1 MEKQMNLLE
10 RFQRYM
16 RNSEKRERSIVSF
29 SRTLLRIR
37 KWLLDEYGVDI
48 FDEQSVTRCSAAMMD
63 DWFNTCIVQHNPPYS
78 TETKKSYTL
87 AVQRFFNF
95 LILYHVID
103 KQNDPTTII
112 PKQKHAPIE
121 PDISPDK
128 IYSPEEIKLMLTC
141 NTHEHT
147 RGHNDKFK
155 AIVAT
160 LLATGLRAFELCSIT
175 VGQIRNCQNSTIYVE
190 RKGGKVKPVIIGAA
204 AWPYIRK
211 YYQDQRS
218 NARDD
223 EPFFATR
230 EGRMYSGSEL
240 NHFVTH
246 KQIALG
252 IAHPGIHNF
261 RHTAISNVAQSGNI
275 VAARDFAGHS
285 SVTMTNRYM
294 HTKEEARQNIVN
306 DTEMSRI
313 MNEISGGHVTGGHA
327 TAASSTPHPSAKVEK
342 RYPTSIE
349 ELADWED
356 DDDDD
361 EDDEISEVPEIPD
374 TDDIPDEHNW
384 WDELDDPSDLTE
396 EDFDI

>member
-16 RNSEKRERSIVSF
+16 RNSEKREKSIVSF
-29 SRTLLRIR
+29 SRTLTVVR

-48 FDEQSVTRCSAAMMD
+48 FNEQSVIKCSAAMMD
-63 DWFNTCIVQHNPPYS
+63 DWYNTCIVKHDPPYS

-128 IYSPEEIKLMLTC
+128 IYSPEEIKTMFTKPYYA
-141 NTHEHT
+141 
-147 RGHNDKFK
+147 HNAIDDLRFK
-155 AIVAT
+155 AMIA
-160 LLATGLRAFELCSIT
+160 LLLESGLRAFEVCSIT
-175 VGQIRNCQNSTIYVE
+175 VGQMRNCRNNVINVE
-190 RKGGKVKPVIIGAA
+190 RKGGTTKPVIIGSA
-204 AWPYIRK
+204 AWPYIRA
-211 YYQDQRS
+211 YYKAARE
-218 NARDD
+218 NAKDN
-223 EPFFATR
+223 EA
-230 EGRMYSGSEL
+230 L
-240 NHFVTH
+240 FVTKRNNPYTPH
-246 KQIALG
+246 SMYVFITHRQEYIG

-313 MNEISGGHVTGGHA
+313 MNEISEGHM
-327 TAASSTPHPSAKVEK
+327 TAASSTPHPTTKVEK
-342 RYPTSIE
+342 RYPTTIE

-361 EDDEISEVPEIPD
+361 EDEDITEVPEISD
-374 TDDIPDEHNW
+374 TPNQSNW